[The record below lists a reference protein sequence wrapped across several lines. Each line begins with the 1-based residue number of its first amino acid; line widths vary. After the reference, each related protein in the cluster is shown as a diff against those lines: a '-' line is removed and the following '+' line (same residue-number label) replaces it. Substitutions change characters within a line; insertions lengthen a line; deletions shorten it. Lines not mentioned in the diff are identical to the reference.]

1 MTHPLFV
8 SRQSLEL
15 RGDCSR
21 VVVRSFRPSVE
32 PRAFNLLDRSRADH
46 VIGRILSLGADE
58 THALLAQVL
67 ANFDGRHRNLLRL
80 FGERADAMLESYA
93 PDVDLTP
100 VHRQLLGAFFLNEY
114 SFEAAALFNPS
125 IVAHPDQSGMA
136 GDALRVVLSLRAVGE
151 GHVSSLTFRTA
162 TVHGDGSV
170 TVDPANRLAALPK
183 LRGRVGD
190 MLDLV
195 FDAET
200 ELSERIVFPVTDAQS
215 NGLEDARFVAFDED
229 GQTVYHATYTAYSG
243 RAIRSELLSTT
254 DFLSFRLIPLKGT
267 AASNKGMALF
277 PRKVN
282 GHYAMIGRQ
291 DNENLHLLYSDDLL
305 TWNEG
310 VKILTPRFPWEFV
323 QLGNC
328 GSPIETDK
336 GWLLLTHGVGPMR
349 HYSIGAVLLD
359 LADPSI
365 VIARSHEPLLQ
376 PEQSEREGYVPNV
389 VYTCGAIRHGNRIV
403 IPYAV
408 SDSYCAFASCDLD
421 ALLATLQP

>member
-32 PRAFNLLDRSRADH
+32 PREFNQLDRSRADNIIAR
-46 VIGRILSLGADE
+46 VLSLDDAG

-67 ANFDGRHRNLLRL
+67 ANFDVRHRNLLRQ
-80 FGERADAMLESYA
+80 FAERADAMLVSYA
-93 PDVDLTP
+93 PDVELTAER
-100 VHRQLLGAFFLNEY
+100 RQLLGAFFLNEY

-125 IVAHPDQSGMA
+125 IVAHPDQSDVADG
-136 GDALRVVLSLRAVGE
+136 ALRVVLSLRAVGE
-151 GHVSSLTFRTA
+151 GHVSSLTFRSA
-162 TVHGDGSV
+162 LVQANGSV
-170 TVDPANRLAALPK
+170 IVDPTNRLAALPK
-183 LRGRVGD
+183 VRGRVGD
-190 MLDLV
+190 MLDLT
-195 FDAET
+195 FDPET
-200 ELSERIVFPVTDAQS
+200 ELSERVVFPVTEAQS
-215 NGLEDARFVAFDED
+215 NGLEDARFVAFEEN
-229 GQTVYHATYTAYSG
+229 GKTVYHATYTAFSG
-243 RAIRSELLSTT
+243 RGIRSELLSTT
-254 DFLSFRLIPLKGT
+254 DFLSFRLTPLKGD

-282 GHYAMIGRQ
+282 GRYAMIGRQ

-305 TWNEG
+305 TWSGGTKFLE
-310 VKILTPRFPWEFV
+310 PRFPWEFV

-328 GSPIETDK
+328 GSPIETEK

-349 HYSIGAVLLD
+349 HYSIGAALLD
-359 LADPSI
+359 LEDPSI

-389 VYTCGAIRHGNRIV
+389 VYTCGAIRHRNRIV

-421 ALLATLQP
+421 ALLATLVE